1 MRRSV
6 AIRLSLLLLL
16 AVLPGMTGCNGFFV
30 PVCVETDTCP
40 ATATGVP
47 TVTSIS
53 PTSGPVAGGT
63 SVTITGTNLTGA
75 TAITFGSTAATSATV
90 NSTGT
95 QIVVTSPAVSSSGTV
110 YVTVT
115 TSGGTSATS
124 SASQFT
130 YGSAAASYIYVAN
143 ETANTLTALSLSS
156 GTLTAISGSPY
167 TPPGSAAPS
176 AIATTPSGKLLYIAS
191 SSGDVYVYTVGTNG
205 ALTVGNSG
213 NSVAYVGL
221 TPTYM
226 TIDTTGTWLF
236 IISNSAPEMF
246 EYQINSTTGALT
258 APAGNP
264 TSKVTLSSNPAQ
276 IYVTPNNQYVYV
288 GEDPGPSG
296 SSSGGT
302 DVFTLD
308 ATNGA
313 LSNPLHPVTAKNLSS
328 GGDNAISSDA
338 NSKFLFVGETDS
350 GSNGS
355 SGVRVF
361 TIGTGGSV
369 TEVSGSPFT
378 AGLYLDPI
386 AIAMDP
392 TNAYVYVA
400 SHASSDITGY
410 SLGSTGALTLLST
423 SPFTAGSA
431 LAAMSLDATKQYMVV
446 IASNGNPDL
455 QVFSFDTTSPGKL
468 DPIVNA
474 ATGTTPISVAV
485 AQ

>member
-6 AIRLSLLLLL
+6 VIRLSLLLLL

-40 ATATGVP
+40 APVAGVP

-63 SVTITGTNLTGA
+63 SVTITGTNFTGA
-75 TAITFGSTAATSATV
+75 TAVSFGSTAVTNGTV
-90 NSTGT
+90 NSAGT
-95 QIVVTSPAVSSSGTV
+95 QIVVTSPAASSSGTV

-115 TSGGTSATS
+115 TPGGTSATS

-143 ETANTLTALSLSS
+143 ATASTLTALSLSS
-156 GTLTAISGSPY
+156 GTLTALSGSPY
-167 TPPGSAAPS
+167 TLGTAPS
-176 AIATTPSGKLLYIAS
+176 AVAITPSGSLLYVAS
-191 SSGDVYVYTVGTNG
+191 SSGNVYVYTVAANG
-205 ALTVGNSG
+205 SLTLGNSG
-213 NSVAYVGL
+213 NPVTSL
-221 TPTYM
+221 LNPSYM
-226 TIDTTGTWLF
+226 TVDKTGTWLF
-236 IISNSAPEMF
+236 LISQSLTQMS
-246 EYQINSTTGALT
+246 EYQINPTTGVLT
-258 APAGNP
+258 APAGTP
-264 TSKVTLSSNPAQ
+264 TSTVTLSSNPAQ
-276 IYVTPNNQYVYV
+276 IYITPNNQYVYV
-288 GEDPGPSG
+288 GEDPSSSG
-296 SSSGGT
+296 SSVGGT
-302 DVFTLD
+302 DIFTLD

-313 LSNPLHPVTAKNLSS
+313 LSNPLHFNAKNPSS

-350 GSNGS
+350 GSNGV

-369 TEVSGSPFT
+369 TEITGSPFT
-378 AGLYLDPI
+378 NGLYLDPI

-400 SHASSDITGY
+400 SHASNNITGY
-410 SLGSTGALTLLST
+410 SLGSTGALTLLTT
-423 SPFTAGSA
+423 SPFTAGTT
-431 LAAMSLDATKQYMVV
+431 LVAMSLDATKQYMVV
-446 IASNGNPDL
+446 IASGGNPDL
-455 QVFSFDTTSPGKL
+455 QVFSFDATSPGKL
-468 DPIVNA
+468 DPIVNS
-474 ATGTTPISVAV
+474 ATGTTPISMAV

>member
-6 AIRLSLLLLL
+6 VISLSLLLLL

-40 ATATGVP
+40 APVAGVP
-47 TVTSIS
+47 TVTGIS

-63 SVTITGTNLTGA
+63 SVTITGTNFTGA
-75 TAITFGSTAATSATV
+75 TAVSFGSTAVTNGTV

-95 QIVVTSPAVSSSGTV
+95 QITVTSPAASSSGTV
-110 YVTVT
+110 YITVT

-143 ETANTLTALSLSS
+143 ATASTLTALSLSS
-156 GTLTAISGSPY
+156 GTLTALSGSPY
-167 TPPGSAAPS
+167 TLGTAPS
-176 AIATTPSGKLLYIAS
+176 AVAITPSGSLLYVAS
-191 SSGDVYVYTVGTNG
+191 SSGNVYVYTVAANG
-205 ALTVGNSG
+205 SLTLGNG
-213 NSVAYVGL
+213 GKSVTSL
-221 TPTYM
+221 LNPSYM
-226 TIDTTGTWLF
+226 TVDKTGTWLF
-236 IISNSAPEMF
+236 LISQSLTQMF
-246 EYQINSTTGALT
+246 EYQINPTTGVLT

-264 TSKVTLSSNPAQ
+264 TSTVTLSSDPAQ
-276 IYVTPNNQYVYV
+276 IYITPNNQYVYV
-288 GEDPGPSG
+288 GEDPSSSG
-296 SSSGGT
+296 SSGGGT
-302 DVFTLD
+302 DIFTLD

-313 LSNPLHPVTAKNLSS
+313 LSNPLHFNAKNPSS

-361 TIGTGGSV
+361 NIGTGGSV
-369 TEVSGSPFT
+369 TEITGSPFT
-378 AGLYLDPI
+378 AGLYLDPV

-400 SHASSDITGY
+400 SHASNNITGY

-423 SPFTAGSA
+423 SPFTAGTT
-431 LAAMSLDATKQYMVV
+431 LVAMSLDATKQYMVV
-446 IASNGNPDL
+446 IASGGNPDL
-455 QVFSFDTTSPGKL
+455 QVFSFDATSPGKL
-468 DPIVNA
+468 DPIVNS
-474 ATGTTPISVAV
+474 ATGTTPISMAV

>member
-1 MRRSV
+1 M
-6 AIRLSLLLLL
+6 
-16 AVLPGMTGCNGFFV
+16 
-30 PVCVETDTCP
+30 
-40 ATATGVP
+40 
-47 TVTSIS
+47 TSIS

-75 TAITFGSTAATSATV
+75 TAITFGGAAATSATV
-90 NSTGT
+90 NSSGT
-95 QIVVTSPAVSSSGTV
+95 QIVVVSPAVSSSGTV
-110 YVTVT
+110 NVTVT
-115 TSGGTSATS
+115 TPGGTSATS

-143 ETANTLTALSLSS
+143 ATASTLTALSLSS
-156 GTLTAISGSPY
+156 GKLTALSGSPY
-167 TPPGSAAPS
+167 TLGTAPS
-176 AIATTPSGKLLYIAS
+176 AIATTPKGSLLYVAS

-221 TPTYM
+221 TPAYM
-226 TIDTTGTWLF
+226 AIDTTGTWLF

-276 IYVTPNNQYVYV
+276 IYITPNNQYVYV
-288 GEDPGPSG
+288 GEDPSSSG
-296 SSSGGT
+296 SSVGGT
-302 DVFTLD
+302 DIFTLD

-313 LSNPLHPVTAKNLSS
+313 LGNQLHFNAKNPSS

-361 TIGTGGSV
+361 NIGTGGSV
-369 TEVSGSPFT
+369 TEVTGSPFT
-378 AGLYLDPI
+378 TGLYLDPV

-400 SHASSDITGY
+400 SHASNNITGY

-423 SPFTAGSA
+423 SPFTAGTT

-446 IASNGNPDL
+446 IASGGNPDL
-455 QVFSFDTTSPGKL
+455 QVFSFDATSPGKL
-468 DPIVNA
+468 DPIANS
-474 ATGTTPISVAV
+474 ATGTTPISMAV